1 MDSKRGFDG
10 IPVLIRRLLVLSYD
24 SLAIIVTWFLA
35 FILHDNFRSM
45 TLAEYQLTFD
55 LLPIAFCSYFIS
67 FYLFKTYRGI
77 WGFSSISDASRLVKG
92 IVCGYVLVNGFC
104 LFFKVS
110 THFIHAA
117 LVLHALLLLVMTGGA
132 RAFYRRLM
140 EKLNQPA
147 INKHRVLI
155 IGAGNAGEGIIRD
168 ILRNKHLGYEPVA
181 ILDDARNKQGQEI
194 HRVRVVGVTRQLKFM
209 VKQFSIDLVII
220 ALPSAPSNTMRRIVK
235 YCNEAAVNY
244 RTLPGLMQLTSG
256 TISVSDLREVKIDD
270 LLGRDQVETD
280 KTTIQTILQNKRILV
295 SGGGGSIGSEL
306 CRQIV
311 RQNPALLIIVD
322 NCEYNLFKIQRELIQ
337 FYPVEKIIG
346 RLVDIADRDSLEM
359 VFKQYCP
366 QLVFHAAA
374 FKHVPMLEEQLRLA
388 VRNNILGSK
397 NMADLAARYG
407 VEKFVQVSTDKA
419 VNPTNIMGMSK
430 RFAEIYCQDLNK
442 SVKTEFITVR
452 FGNVLGSVGSVVPLF
467 KEQLE
472 KGGPLTVTHKEMTRY
487 FMTIPEASSLILQA
501 VTLGRGGEIFV
512 LDMGEPVKISYLAEQ
527 LIRLSG
533 KEPGKDIEI
542 QYTGLRPGEKLYEE
556 LFHEGEQTEKTAHEK
571 INQAKCRQFDSA
583 FVQIVM
589 QSLWVNFSA
598 GDDRLMF
605 AEMLRLVPEYKG
617 THPYHSD
624 STLETNSATNPNAA
638 IGVN

>member
-10 IPVLIRRLLVLSYD
+10 IPVLVRRLLVLSYD

-104 LFFKVS
+104 LFFKMS
-110 THFIHAA
+110 THFIYAA

-132 RAFYRRLM
+132 RAFYRRLI
-140 EKLNQPA
+140 EKLNQTA
-147 INKHRVLI
+147 INKHRGLI

-419 VNPTNIMGMSK
+419 VNPTNIMGISK

-589 QSLWVNFSA
+589 QSLWVSFSA

-605 AEMLRLVPEYKG
+605 AEMLRLVPEYKV
-617 THPYHSD
+617 TRPYHSD
-624 STLETNSATNPNAA
+624 STLETNSATNPSAA

>member
-10 IPVLIRRLLVLSYD
+10 IPVLVRRLLVLSYD